1 MKKGVDVSKNNG
13 TVNWQSIKN
22 AGYEFAVIRLGW
34 GNDETKQDDNQFITN
49 VKECERLGIPYGV
62 YIYSYALNLNEAKSE
77 VNHALRQLKHVG
89 ANFKYGVWFDMEDA
103 DNYKKKNSMPSNQML
118 VDICYTFCDEI
129 EKSGYYTGIYASLS
143 WLNNQL
149 NNSKLDRF
157 DKWVA
162 HWYVE
167 KTSYNKVYSIHQYT
181 DKANIGGKTFDAN
194 YLVRDFA
201 KTTTPISIKKEK
213 TVDELA
219 REVINGLHGN
229 GEARKKSLGSRYNEV
244 QARVNKLLGTIKP
257 KSNPVYY
264 TVISGDNLT
273 KISKKYGT
281 SISQIASW
289 NNIKN
294 INKIYVGQKL
304 RVK

>member
-13 TVNWQSIKN
+13 TINWQSIKN
-22 AGYEFAVIRLGW
+22 AGYEFAIIRLGY
-34 GNDETKQDDNQFITN
+34 GNDEIKQDDNQFVIN

-77 VNHALRQLKHVG
+77 VNHTIRQLKHVG
-89 ANFKYGVWFDMEDA
+89 NNFKYGVWFDMEDA
-103 DNYKKKNSMPSNQML
+103 DNYKKRNGMPSNQML
-118 VDICYTFCDEI
+118 VGICYTFCDAI
-129 EKSGYYTGIYASLS
+129 EKAGYYTGIYASLS

-149 NNSKLDRF
+149 RNPKLDRF

-167 KTSYNKVYSIHQYT
+167 KTSYNKAYSIHQYT
-181 DKANIGGKTFDAN
+181 DKANIGGKIFDAN
-194 YLVRDFA
+194 YLVRDFVKSTIPTPVKKQ
-201 KTTTPISIKKEK
+201 KTT
-213 TVDELA
+213 DELA
-219 REVINGLHGN
+219 REVLNGKHGN
-229 GEARKKSLGSRYNEV
+229 GEARKKSLGNRYNEV
-244 QARVNKLLGTIKP
+244 QARVNQLLNASKP
-257 KSNPVYY
+257 KPKIEYY
-264 TVISGDNLT
+264 TVRTGDNLT

-281 SISQIASW
+281 SINQIASW

>member
-22 AGYEFAVIRLGW
+22 AGYEFAIIRLGY
-34 GNDETKQDDNQFITN
+34 GSDETRQDDNQFIN
-49 VKECERLGIPYGV
+49 NIKECEKLGIPYGV

-77 VNHALRQLKHVG
+77 VNHTLRQLKHVG

-103 DNYKKKNSMPSNQML
+103 DKYKVRHGMPSNQML
-118 VDICYTFCDEI
+118 VDICYTFCDAI
-129 EKSGYYTGIYASLS
+129 EKAGYYTGIYASSS

-167 KTSYNKVYSIHQYT
+167 KPNYKKVYSIHQYT
-181 DKANIGGKTFDAN
+181 DKEKIGGKIFDAN
-194 YLVRDFA
+194 YLVRDFTKGTTPA
-201 KTTTPISIKKEK
+201 PAKKQKTT
-213 TVDELA
+213 DELA
-219 REVINGLHGN
+219 REVLAGKHGN

-244 QARVNKLLGTIKP
+244 QARVNQLIGASKP

-264 TVISGDNLT
+264 TVRSGDTLS
-273 KISKKYGT
+273 KISKKYGA
-281 SISQIASW
+281 SINQIASW